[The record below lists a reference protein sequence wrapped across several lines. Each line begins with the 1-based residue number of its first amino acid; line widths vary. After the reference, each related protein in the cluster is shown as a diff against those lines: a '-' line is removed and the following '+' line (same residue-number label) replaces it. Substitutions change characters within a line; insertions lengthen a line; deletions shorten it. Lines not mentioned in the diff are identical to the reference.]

1 MQAKK
6 GGGDILLQNVTKV
19 FPDGSGQEIPVLAG
33 INLEVG
39 AGSFV
44 SLLGP
49 SGCGKSTL
57 LRLLAGLEKPTSG
70 SLYVNGEAVQGPHYS
85 RGLVFQDPTLFP
97 WLTVEGNLTFGPRA
111 RGERVSPEVVE
122 EFLELTG
129 LKEFRNMFPYQ
140 LSGGMAQRAALAR
153 VLINRPVVLLLDEPL
168 GALDA
173 LTRMRMQ
180 DELYRIWRLRR
191 TTVILV
197 THDIDEAIYLSE
209 QVAILT
215 PRPARIQ
222 GILDIPMGYPRARD
236 HPDFFRLRSQILRLL
251 HLNREEEEGELTY
264 AI

>member
-1 MQAKK
+1 MR
-6 GGGDILLQNVTKV
+6 GGGNILIQNVTKV
-19 FPDGSGQEIPVLAG
+19 FANGNGQEIPALAG
-33 INLEVG
+33 INLEVR
-39 AGSFV
+39 AGSFI

-57 LRLLAGLEKPTSG
+57 LRLLAGLEEPTSG
-70 SLYVNGEAVQGPHYS
+70 SILVDEEPVEGPHYS

-97 WLTVEGNLTFGPRA
+97 WLTIEGNLTFGPEA
-111 RGERVSPEVVE
+111 RGEGISPEVVE

-129 LKEFRNMFPYQ
+129 LSEFKGMFPYQ

-173 LTRMRMQ
+173 FTRMQMQ
-180 DELYRIWRLRR
+180 DELYRIWRARR

-209 QVAILT
+209 QVVILT
-215 PRPARIQ
+215 PRPARVQKI
-222 GILDIPMGYPRARD
+222 IDIPLGYPRSRD
-236 HPDFFRLRSQILRLL
+236 HPDFFLLRNQILKML
-251 HLNREEEEGELTY
+251 HLTQPEPEGEFIYT
-264 AI
+264 I

>member
-1 MQAKK
+1 MAMKW
-6 GGGDILLQNVTKV
+6 GGNILIQNVTKV
-19 FPDGSGQEIPVLAG
+19 FANGNGQEIPALAG
-33 INLEVG
+33 INLEVR
-39 AGSFV
+39 AGSFI

-70 SLYVNGEAVQGPHYS
+70 SIFVDEEPVEGPHYS

-97 WLTVEGNLTFGPRA
+97 WLTIEGNLTFGPEA
-111 RGERVSPEVVE
+111 RGEEIRPGVVE
-122 EFLELTG
+122 EFLELMG
-129 LKEFRNMFPYQ
+129 LSEFKGMFPYQ

-173 LTRMRMQ
+173 FTRMQMQ
-180 DELYRIWRLRR
+180 DELYRIWRARR

-209 QVAILT
+209 QVVILT
-215 PRPARIQ
+215 PRPARVQKI
-222 GILDIPMGYPRARD
+222 IDIPLGYPRARD
-236 HPDFFRLRSQILRLL
+236 HPDFFLLRNQILKML
-251 HLNREEEEGELTY
+251 HLTQSEPEGEFIYT
-264 AI
+264 I